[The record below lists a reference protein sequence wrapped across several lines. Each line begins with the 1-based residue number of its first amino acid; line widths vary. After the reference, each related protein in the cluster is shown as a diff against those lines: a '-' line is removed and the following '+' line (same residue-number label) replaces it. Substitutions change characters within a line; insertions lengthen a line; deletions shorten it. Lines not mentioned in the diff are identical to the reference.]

1 MEYIEKLFVFNED
14 DDEWADVEEDVDTE
28 LPEEDSDVGEED
40 TEDEEESFE
49 EV

>member
-14 DDEWADVEEDVDTE
+14 DDEWTDAEEDTGTE
-28 LPEEDSDVGEED
+28 SPEEGSGAGEED

-49 EV
+49 EA